1 MKLSTKTNRF
11 PHTFSKARALECNYS
26 VYVTRPCPASSGW
39 TIDNIDYVTG
49 IGNCIKPEGT
59 MRVVFSTSYLLPV
72 NVRPDVVIRFLS
84 GLGRPPELVAMAN
97 ST

>member
-1 MKLSTKTNRF
+1 MGS
-11 PHTFSKARALECNYS
+11 
-26 VYVTRPCPASSGW
+26 

-72 NVRPDVVIRFLS
+72 NVRPYIQ
-84 GLGRPPELVAMAN
+84 M
-97 ST
+97 

>member
-1 MKLSTKTNRF
+1 MSLDEVEYFRGLG
-11 PHTFSKARALECNYS
+11 FS
-26 VYVTRPCPASSGW
+26 W

-72 NVRPDVVIRFLS
+72 NVRPYIQ
-84 GLGRPPELVAMAN
+84 M
-97 ST
+97 

>member
-1 MKLSTKTNRF
+1 MVSCPLLMVRFPTHSILSTTLLQ
-11 PHTFSKARALECNYS
+11 PTPAMT
-26 VYVTRPCPASSGW
+26 VTG

-72 NVRPDVVIRFLS
+72 NVRPYIQ
-84 GLGRPPELVAMAN
+84 M
-97 ST
+97 